1 MPLSE
6 PSFFVSFS
14 RTPSPQSSP
23 VTLWCFRLH
32 LSTDGPRA
40 RCHRALDS
48 PAPPRPDLLS
58 AQRGWSR
65 YSSFAQG
72 ASLSGLLLRF
82 HSVALSSRS
91 LRCISSDLAHPPF
104 PPSPSLEGSAAPLAP
119 AFQMG
124 LGFSFSRVLTLFL
137 FLCPSSSFV
146 SGSRALPAASAFHGF
161 TTTPLRPQRHDAG
174 AHCDDI
180 SAGPSSSYSD
190 AAGPSSYVIFVFTGR
205 FALLTRQAPAALTSR
220 QAPAAHT
227 LMRQAPAVLSSRQA
241 PAAQSVPRHSV
252 VRLAWVSYMQVMVTL
267 VSSMSD
273 GRLLLAVG

>member
-1 MPLSE
+1 MAVVKDDIVFLNDNVFLLICLFTYHVPACHGCAC
-6 PSFFVSFS
+6 
-14 RTPSPQSSP
+14 
-23 VTLWCFRLH
+23 VTLC
-32 LSTDGPRA
+32 S
-40 RCHRALDS
+40 
-48 PAPPRPDLLS
+48 S
-58 AQRGWSR
+58 AHCV
-65 YSSFAQG
+65 YTF
-72 ASLSGLLLRF
+72 LI
-82 HSVALSSRS
+82 RS
-91 LRCISSDLAHPPF
+91 LRVPSH
-104 PPSPSLEGSAAPLAP
+104 PSPSK
-119 AFQMG
+119 
-124 LGFSFSRVLTLFL
+124 GFSFSRVPTLFL
-137 FLCPSSSFV
+137 LPCPSSSFV

-174 AHCDDI
+174 AHYDDI
-180 SAGPSSSYSD
+180 SAGPCSSYSD

>member
-1 MPLSE
+1 LYVTS
-6 PSFFVSFS
+6 SCHSKCVFAFS
-14 RTPSPQSSP
+14 HQ
-23 VTLWCFRLH
+23 VIE
-32 LSTDGPRA
+32 GP
-40 RCHRALDS
+40 
-48 PAPPRPDLLS
+48 
-58 AQRGWSR
+58 
-65 YSSFAQG
+65 
-72 ASLSGLLLRF
+72 
-82 HSVALSSRS
+82 
-91 LRCISSDLAHPPF
+91 HPPF
-104 PPSPSLEGSAAPLAP
+104 PLY
-119 AFQMG
+119 
-124 LGFSFSRVLTLFL
+124 GFLFL
-137 FLCPSSSFV
+137 SRSYAFSPLCPSSSFV

-267 VSSMSD
+267 DSSIAAARIFARQRRRRRRRRRRG
-273 GRLLLAVG
+273 GRLYQLLVESFVRGIAK